1 LIPLASLLAA
11 ADGCTTLIA
20 GRLATTDGSLLATQ
34 SDDGEQ
40 GADAR
45 AFAVPAADHA
55 AGSKRNIY
63 YDTEDFPRYIGYDR
77 GPGYYPKAGQKAFP
91 VMARIPQVNHTF
103 AYTEST
109 FGMMNEMQLGIGES
123 TCSGMFGTKAIHDGG
138 KAVFSIDTLSRLAL
152 ERCAT
157 SRCAVKLMGDL
168 AENHGGFYGAGSFEG
183 TAESLMVIDGTE
195 GFIFQILPDDTG
207 TSAIWVAQRVPDD
220 SVGVVSN
227 MFTIRDVNLTC
238 PPSGCGDAT
247 MLGSQNMYTIAEKQG
262 WWKPADGALDFTK
275 VSCCCCCRR
284 CRRRCRC
291 RRCCNSRCCNH

>member
-1 LIPLASLLAA
+1 MMRAVGGAGAAILTKEILKKYIEAEFAIFIVCPKLI
-11 ADGCTTLIA
+11 CTPRMVQSHGTL
-20 GRLATTDGSLLATQ
+20 SVQ
-34 SDDGEQ
+34 
-40 GADAR
+40 
-45 AFAVPAADHA
+45 
-55 AGSKRNIY
+55 
-63 YDTEDFPRYIGYDR
+63 
-77 GPGYYPKAGQKAFP
+77 
-91 VMARIPQVNHTF
+91 
-103 AYTEST
+103 
-109 FGMMNEMQLGIGES
+109 
-123 TCSGMFGTKAIHDGG
+123 AIHDGG